1 MTEFIL
7 NNKQYCNNN
16 NNKTI
21 LQLCNQKGI
30 DIPKF
35 CYHEQLSIAGN
46 CRMCLIEVKGNQ
58 KPVASCASP
67 IQNSMHVFTNTKL
80 VKKAREGILEF
91 LLLNHPLDCPIC
103 DQGGECDLQDQS
115 LLFGND
121 KGRFYEYKRSVND
134 KNCGSII
141 KTIMTRCIHCTR
153 CIRFIDEF
161 IGNKFFGLIGRGQN
175 IEISNFLVKI
185 INSEISGNL
194 IDLCPVGALTS
205 KPYSFISRPWELRSL
220 ITIDINDPLNVN
232 VRVDL
237 RDNEILRILP
247 IYNNILNEIWITDI
261 TRFSFDA
268 QKNNRLLNPY
278 YKLNVNKFIL
288 YSWDKILKLVLSNV
302 KKKKINFF
310 LGEHID
316 CETSYMLKI
325 CNKKFNNNVTINS
338 NYMSKVNNNNRYSY
352 INNNN
357 ILNDLSCYN
366 NVVIVGIN
374 MRLEHPLLNIR
385 FKKLQNL
392 GLLNIFTLGFSY
404 NYNYNFINFYDNI
417 NEIKLFIDG
426 KSFLNNVLFLNNKKT
441 LILINYNFMILHQIL
456 YQRLLFLQ
464 LSGNV
469 VVSILSDSVSN
480 IINNELNL
488 FNIINKFNDYGFIN
502 YHCNKKN
509 ILYLLNVYF
518 YKFNNNM
525 NNFNIFQGSI
535 FPNNYKDLNI
545 LLPSSNYFEK
555 NSIYINIFGYCQSS
569 KILLF
574 PPKNSRNDWKIIY
587 MLFKILLRKF
597 KKFDYTFN
605 KVRSLLF
612 YTYNIHYNY
621 ILEGYNYKKFYQN
634 FYYFYNNFFN
644 KFITN
649 IYTINQFVKSSNVLN
664 TCLINYKN
672 IYSNFN

>member
-205 KPYSFISRPWELRSL
+205 KPYSFISRP
-220 ITIDINDPLNVN
+220 
-232 VRVDL
+232 
-237 RDNEILRILP
+237 
-247 IYNNILNEIWITDI
+247 
-261 TRFSFDA
+261 
-268 QKNNRLLNPY
+268 
-278 YKLNVNKFIL
+278 
-288 YSWDKILKLVLSNV
+288 
-302 KKKKINFF
+302 
-310 LGEHID
+310 
-316 CETSYMLKI
+316 
-325 CNKKFNNNVTINS
+325 
-338 NYMSKVNNNNRYSY
+338 
-352 INNNN
+352 
-357 ILNDLSCYN
+357 
-366 NVVIVGIN
+366 
-374 MRLEHPLLNIR
+374 
-385 FKKLQNL
+385 
-392 GLLNIFTLGFSY
+392 
-404 NYNYNFINFYDNI
+404 
-417 NEIKLFIDG
+417 
-426 KSFLNNVLFLNNKKT
+426 
-441 LILINYNFMILHQIL
+441 
-456 YQRLLFLQ
+456 
-464 LSGNV
+464 
-469 VVSILSDSVSN
+469 
-480 IINNELNL
+480 
-488 FNIINKFNDYGFIN
+488 
-502 YHCNKKN
+502 
-509 ILYLLNVYF
+509 
-518 YKFNNNM
+518 
-525 NNFNIFQGSI
+525 
-535 FPNNYKDLNI
+535 
-545 LLPSSNYFEK
+545 
-555 NSIYINIFGYCQSS
+555 
-569 KILLF
+569 
-574 PPKNSRNDWKIIY
+574 
-587 MLFKILLRKF
+587 
-597 KKFDYTFN
+597 
-605 KVRSLLF
+605 
-612 YTYNIHYNY
+612 
-621 ILEGYNYKKFYQN
+621 
-634 FYYFYNNFFN
+634 
-644 KFITN
+644 
-649 IYTINQFVKSSNVLN
+649 
-664 TCLINYKN
+664 
-672 IYSNFN
+672 